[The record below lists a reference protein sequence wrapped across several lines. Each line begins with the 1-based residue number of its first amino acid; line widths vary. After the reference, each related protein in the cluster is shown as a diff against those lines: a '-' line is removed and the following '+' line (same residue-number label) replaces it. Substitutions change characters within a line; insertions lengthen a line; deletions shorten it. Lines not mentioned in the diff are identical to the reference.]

1 MKITDK
7 MEVLKFGGTS
17 VANATA
23 ISRVL
28 DIVDSARSRGKVVLV
43 CSAISGCTDAL
54 IGLSEMAPKDREKAG
69 KAILD
74 RHNSIVNRLF
84 TGKERRDV
92 GQIVLETFKDLM
104 DADPED
110 YQTFGELFSTRIIA
124 AKLRCDGVN
133 ALWLDSRDLI
143 RVDGGSVD
151 KETTYRKIAK
161 SVSDHPE
168 VEVFVVPG
176 FIASDSAGIV
186 RTLGRGGSDQTASL
200 FAAAL
205 RADDLQIWTDVPGI
219 MTTNPK
225 DVRSARTIP
234 RISYDSAFTLAACG
248 AKVLY
253 APAVQPAREAGIN
266 IRILDTFHPDLPGTV
281 VGPFPRREK
290 GAWVG
295 IACRKDADDSKL
307 CLVADGPLDE
317 AVTGELRSRL
327 ERANIIVRSIVF
339 GSEDHILIS
348 LAHGD
353 EIEALRTCHY
363 ICFETDDSVDVYLA
377 GEGKVGKA
385 LLDIIG
391 KTDNRINVR
400 LVSRHEC
407 EDEAFFSQ
415 MFATASGKSV
425 FVDCTDSETIYKW
438 YVPVLEAGIN
448 VVSSNRRALS
458 VPYAEFALMKR
469 TARRMR
475 RFLRYETTVGAALPI
490 LDSINM
496 SANSADE
503 ILSIEAVVSCTLN
516 FILTSGLPFEEAL
529 RKAQDIGLTEKD
541 PSMDLGGKDALR
553 KLLILAREAGVP
565 LEEADVR
572 IEPVDGAQVQ
582 PGQRFV
588 ASIEKDS
595 AAPKGYRA
603 SICLRT
609 VSPEDP
615 AWNVRGTDNMISIRS
630 TFHPSPLII
639 QGAGEGAK
647 MAASSVLNDI
657 LR

>member
-1 MKITDK
+1 

-28 DIVDSARSRGKVVLV
+28 DIVDAARARGKVVLV
-43 CSAISGCTDAL
+43 CSAISGCTDELIAL
-54 IGLSEMAPKDREKAG
+54 GALAPAAREKAG
-69 KAILD
+69 KALLD
-74 RHNSIVNRLF
+74 RHNCIVNRLF
-84 TGKERRDV
+84 TGKERKDV
-92 GQIVLETFKDLM
+92 SQVVLDTYKDLM
-104 DADPED
+104 EAAPED

-143 RVDGGSVD
+143 RIDGEAVDEEGSFRRI
-151 KETTYRKIAK
+151 RKA
-161 SVSDHPE
+161 VADHPE

-176 FIASDSAGIV
+176 FIASDSTGHV
-186 RTLGRGGSDQTASL
+186 RTLGRGGSDYTASL

-234 RISYDSAFTLAACG
+234 QISYDAAFMLAACG

-253 APAVQPAREAGIN
+253 APSVEPARKAGIAM
-266 IRILDTFHPDLPGTV
+266 RILDTFHPELPGTV
-281 VGPFPRREK
+281 VGAFPRREK
-290 GAWVG
+290 GCWVG
-295 IACRKDADDSKL
+295 IACKKYEEDSRL

-317 AVTGELRSRL
+317 SVPGELRSRL
-327 ERANIIVRSIVF
+327 ERANIVLRGIEF
-339 GSEDHILIS
+339 GSPDHIVIS
-348 LAHGD
+348 LSHGD

-363 ICFETDDSVDVYLA
+363 ICFETDDSVDVFLA
-377 GEGKVGKA
+377 GEGKVGQA
-385 LLDIIG
+385 LLDIIR

-400 LVSRHEC
+400 LIARHEC
-407 EDEAFFSQ
+407 EDEAFFRE
-415 MFATASGKSV
+415 MFASASGKAV

-516 FILTSGLPFEEAL
+516 YILTSGLPFADAL
-529 RKAQDIGLTEKD
+529 RKAQEIGLTEKD
-541 PSMDLGGKDALR
+541 PSMDLGGKDAVR
-553 KLLILAREAGVP
+553 KLLILAREAGIP
-565 LEEADVR
+565 LEEADVQ
-572 IEPVDGAQVQ
+572 IEPVDGSAVQ

-588 ASIEKDS
+588 ASIEKDP

-603 SICLRT
+603 AIRLRT
-609 VSPEDP
+609 VGPDDP

-630 TFHPSPLII
+630 AFHPSPLII

>member
-1 MKITDK
+1 

-28 DIVDSARSRGKVVLV
+28 DIVDAARSRGKVALV
-43 CSAISGCTDAL
+43 CSAISGCTDELIAL
-54 IGLSEMAPKDREKAG
+54 SAMEPEERERAG

-74 RHNSIVNRLF
+74 RHNAIVNRLF
-84 TGKERRDV
+84 TGKERKDV
-92 GQIVLETFKDLM
+92 VQTVLDTFKDLM
-104 DADPED
+104 EADPED

-143 RVDGGSVD
+143 RISGESVD
-151 KETTYRKIAK
+151 KPVTYKRIAK
-161 SVSDHPE
+161 AVSDHPE

-176 FIASDSAGIV
+176 FIGSDATGHV

-205 RADDLQIWTDVPGI
+205 GADDLQIWTDVPGI

-234 RISYDSAFTLAACG
+234 QISYDAAFTLAACG

-253 APAVQPAREAGIN
+253 APAVEPAREAGIN

-281 VGPFPRREK
+281 VGPFPRRER
-290 GAWVG
+290 GSWVG
-295 IACRKDADDSKL
+295 IACKKDGADSKL
-307 CLVADGPLDE
+307 CLVADGPLDSS
-317 AVTGELRSRL
+317 VPGELRARL
-327 ERANIIVRSIVF
+327 ERANIVTRSIMF

-348 LAHGD
+348 LDHGD
-353 EIEALRTCHY
+353 ELEALRTCHY
-363 ICFETDDSVDVYLA
+363 ICFETDDAVDVFLA
-377 GEGKVGKA
+377 GEGKVGRA

-400 LVSRHEC
+400 LVARHEC
-407 EDEAFFSQ
+407 EDEAFFRE
-415 MFATASGKSV
+415 MFATASGKAV

-496 SANSADE
+496 STNSADE

-516 FILTSGLPFEEAL
+516 YILRAGYHSRRRCARL
-529 RKAQDIGLTEKD
+529 RKSA
-541 PSMDLGGKDALR
+541 SR
-553 KLLILAREAGVP
+553 K
-565 LEEADVR
+565 
-572 IEPVDGAQVQ
+572 
-582 PGQRFV
+582 
-588 ASIEKDS
+588 
-595 AAPKGYRA
+595 
-603 SICLRT
+603 RT
-609 VSPEDP
+609 P
-615 AWNVRGTDNMISIRS
+615 AWTLAARTQCASCSFLLAKPASRWKNPTSRSNRLTVLQCRPGRGLWLRLRRILPLRRVIGRPFDLRLLDPTIRRGTFAEP
-630 TFHPSPLII
+630 TT
-639 QGAGEGAK
+639 
-647 MAASSVLNDI
+647 
-657 LR
+657 

>member
-1 MKITDK
+1 

-28 DIVDSARSRGKVVLV
+28 DIVDAARARGKVVLV
-43 CSAISGCTDAL
+43 CSAISGCTDELIAL
-54 IGLSEMAPKDREKAG
+54 SGMEPARRAAAG
-69 KAILD
+69 KALLD
-74 RHNSIVNRLF
+74 RHNCIVGRLF
-84 TGKERRDV
+84 TGSERRDV
-92 GQIVLETFKDLM
+92 SQIVLDTYKDLM
-104 DADPED
+104 EAAPED
-110 YQTFGELFSTRIIA
+110 YPAFGELFSTRIIA

-143 RVDGGSVD
+143 RVNGQTVD
-151 KETTYRKIAK
+151 QLSTYKRICKA
-161 SVSDHPE
+161 VADHPE

-176 FIASDSAGIV
+176 FIGSDYEGHV

-234 RISYDSAFTLAACG
+234 QISYKAAFTLAASG

-253 APAVQPAREAGIN
+253 APAVEPAREAGLN
-266 IRILDTFHPDLPGTV
+266 IRILDTFHPDHPGTV
-281 VGPFPRREK
+281 VGPFPCRER

-295 IACRKDADDSKL
+295 IACQKYPSDSKL

-317 AVTGELRSRL
+317 SVVGELRSRL
-327 ERANIIVRSIVF
+327 ERANIVTKSILLTD
-339 GSEDHILIS
+339 GDHVLIS
-348 LAHGD
+348 LSHGD

-377 GEGKVGKA
+377 GEGNVGKA
-385 LLDIIG
+385 LLDIIR

-400 LVSRHEC
+400 LISRHES
-407 EDEAFFSQ
+407 EDEAFFRE
-415 MFATASGKSV
+415 MFAMASGKSV

-438 YVPVLEAGIN
+438 YVPALEAGIN
-448 VVSSNRRALS
+448 IVSSNRRALS

-516 FILTSGLPFEEAL
+516 YILTSGLPFEDAL
-529 RKAQDIGLTEKD
+529 RKAQEIGLTEKD
-541 PSMDLGGKDALR
+541 PSMDLGGKDAVR

-565 LEEADVR
+565 LEESDVE
-572 IEPVDGAQVQ
+572 IEPVDGSAVQ

-588 ASIEKDS
+588 ASIEKDP

-603 SICLRT
+603 EIRLQT
-609 VSPEDP
+609 VGPDDP
-615 AWNVRGTDNMISIRS
+615 AWGVRGTDNMISIRS
-630 TFHPSPLII
+630 AFHPSPLII

>member
-1 MKITDK
+1 

-28 DIVDSARSRGKVVLV
+28 DIVDGARARGKVVLV
-43 CSAISGCTDAL
+43 CSAVSGCTDAL
-54 IGLSEMAPKDREKAG
+54 IAMAQMQPTDREKAG
-69 KAILD
+69 KALLD

-84 TGKERRDV
+84 TGKERKDV
-92 GQIVLETFKDLM
+92 CQTVLETYKDLM
-104 DADPED
+104 DAQPED
-110 YQTFGELFSTRIIA
+110 YLSFGELFSTRIIA

-143 RVDGGSVD
+143 RIGDEAVDQPY
-151 KETTYRKIAK
+151 TYKKITKA
-161 SVSDHPE
+161 VSDHPE

-176 FIASDSAGIV
+176 FIGSDAGGHV

-225 DVRSARTIP
+225 DVKSARTIP
-234 RISYDSAFTLAACG
+234 QISYKAAFTLAANG

-253 APAVQPAREAGIN
+253 APAVQPAREAGLN
-266 IRILDTFHPDLPGTV
+266 IRILDTFHPDHPGTV
-281 VGPFPRREK
+281 VGPFPDREQ
-290 GAWVG
+290 GRWVG
-295 IACRKDADDSKL
+295 IACQTLPSESRL
-307 CLVADGPLDE
+307 CLMADGPLDE
-317 AVTGELRSRL
+317 SAAGELRSRL
-327 ERANIIVRSIVF
+327 ERANIVLRDIQLV
-339 GSEDHILIS
+339 GGDHIMIS
-348 LAHGD
+348 LAQGD

-363 ICFETDDSVDVYLA
+363 ICFETEDAVDVYLA
-377 GEGKVGKA
+377 GEGKVGQA
-385 LLDIIG
+385 LLDIIRR
-391 KTDNRINVR
+391 TDNRINVR
-400 LVSRHEC
+400 LIARHES
-407 EDEAFFSQ
+407 EDEAFFRE
-415 MFATASGKSV
+415 MFATATGKSV

-438 YVPVLEAGIN
+438 YVPALEAGIN

-496 SANSADE
+496 SANSSDE

-516 FILTSGLPFEEAL
+516 YILTSGLPFGDAL
-529 RKAQDIGLTEKD
+529 RKAQEIGLTEKD
-541 PSMDLGGKDALR
+541 PSMDLGGKDAVR

-565 LEEADVR
+565 LEESDVE
-572 IEPVDGAQVQ
+572 IEPVDGAAVL

-588 ASIEKDS
+588 ASIDKDP
-595 AAPKGYRA
+595 ATPKGYRA
-603 SICLRT
+603 AIRLRT
-609 VSPEDP
+609 VGPDDP

-630 TFHPSPLII
+630 AFHPSPLII

>member
-1 MKITDK
+1 

-43 CSAISGCTDAL
+43 CSAISGCTDSLIAL
-54 IGLSEMAPKDREKAG
+54 SGMEPSEREKAG

-74 RHNSIVNRLF
+74 RHNSIVGRLF
-84 TGKERRDV
+84 TGKERKDV
-92 GQIVLETFKDLM
+92 SQIVLDTYKDLL
-104 DADPED
+104 DAEAED

-124 AKLRCDGVN
+124 AKLRCDGIS
-133 ALWLDSRDLI
+133 ALWLDSRDLVRI
-143 RVDGGSVD
+143 DEGSVD
-151 KETTYRKIAK
+151 KALTYRRISKA
-161 SVSDHPE
+161 VADHPE

-176 FIASDSAGIV
+176 FIGSDSTGRV
-186 RTLGRGGSDQTASL
+186 RTLGRGGSDYTASL

-205 RADDLQIWTDVPGI
+205 HTDDLQIWTDVPGI

-234 RISYDSAFTLAACG
+234 QISYDAAFMLAACG

-253 APAVQPAREAGIN
+253 APAVEPAKEAGIN
-266 IRILDTFHPDLPGTV
+266 IRILDTFHPDHPGTV

-290 GAWVG
+290 GGWVG
-295 IACRKDADDSKL
+295 IARQKRGDESQL
-307 CLVADGPLDE
+307 CLVADGPVDP
-317 AVTGELRSRL
+317 AVPADLRSKL
-327 ERANIIVRSIVF
+327 ERSNIVLRGLTAVD
-339 GSEDHILIS
+339 DHILVS
-348 LAHGD
+348 LAAGD

-363 ICFETDDSVDVYLA
+363 FCFETDDSVDVYLA
-377 GEGKVGKA
+377 GEGKVGRA
-385 LLDIIG
+385 LLEIIRN
-391 KTDNRINVR
+391 TDNRINVR
-400 LVSRHEC
+400 MVSRHEA

-415 MFATASGKSV
+415 MFAAASGKSV

-438 YVPVLEAGIN
+438 YVPALEAGIN

-529 RKAQDIGLTEKD
+529 KKAQEIGLTEKD
-541 PSMDLGGKDALR
+541 PRMDLGGKDAVR
-553 KLLILAREAGVP
+553 KLLILGREAGIP
-565 LEEADVR
+565 LEEEDVLV
-572 IEPVDGAQVQ
+572 EPVDGAQVQ

-588 ASIEKDS
+588 ASIEKDPS
-595 AAPKGYRA
+595 APKGYRA
-603 SICLRT
+603 SIRLRS

-630 TFHPSPLII
+630 AFHPSPLII

>member
-1 MKITDK
+1 

-17 VANATA
+17 LANATA

-28 DIVDSARSRGKVVLV
+28 DIVDAARGRGKVVLV
-43 CSAISGCTDAL
+43 CSAVSGCTDAL
-54 IGLSEMAPKDREKAG
+54 IAMAALPPSEREKAG
-69 KAILD
+69 KALLD
-74 RHNSIVNRLF
+74 RHNCIVGRLF
-84 TGKERRDV
+84 TGKERKDV
-92 GQIVLETFKDLM
+92 CQVVLDTYRDLM
-104 DADPED
+104 EADPED
-110 YQTFGELFSTRIIA
+110 YQSFGELFSTRIIA
-124 AKLRCDGVN
+124 AKLRCDGIN

-143 RVDGGSVD
+143 RIDGGAVD
-151 KETTYRKIAK
+151 RQNSYKRIAK
-161 SVSDHPE
+161 AVADHPE
-168 VEVFVVPG
+168 VELFVVPG
-176 FIASDSAGIV
+176 FIGSDSGGRV

-234 RISYDSAFTLAACG
+234 QISYDAAFMLAANG

-253 APAVQPAREAGIN
+253 APAVEPAREAGLN
-266 IRILDTFHPDLPGTV
+266 IRILDTFHPGLPGTV
-281 VGPFPRREK
+281 VGPFPRRER
-290 GAWVG
+290 GNWVG
-295 IACRKDADDSKL
+295 IAWKEYPDDSKL
-307 CLVADGPLDE
+307 CLVADGPVDPS
-317 AVTGELRSRL
+317 AVPELRSRL
-327 ERANIIVRSIVF
+327 ERANIIARSIETE
-339 GSEDHILIS
+339 GDDHIMVS
-348 LAHGD
+348 LEHGD
-353 EIEALRTCHY
+353 ELEALRTCHY

-377 GEGKVGKA
+377 GEGKVGRA

-391 KTDNRINVR
+391 RTDNRINVR
-400 LVSRHEC
+400 LVARHEA
-407 EDEAFFSQ
+407 EDEAFFRE

-458 VPYAEFALMKR
+458 VPYAEFARMKR

-516 FILTSGLPFEEAL
+516 YILTSGLPFAEAL
-529 RKAQDIGLTEKD
+529 MKAQEIGLTEKD
-541 PSMDLGGKDALR
+541 PSMDLGGKDAVR
-553 KLLILAREAGVP
+553 KLLILAREAGIP
-565 LEEADVR
+565 LEESDVV
-572 IEPVDGAQVQ
+572 IEPVDGSQVQ

-595 AAPKGYRA
+595 SAPKGYRA
-603 SICLRT
+603 AIRLRA
-609 VSPEDP
+609 VSPDDP

-630 TFHPSPLII
+630 AFHPSPLII
-639 QGAGEGAK
+639 QGAGEGAR

>member
-1 MKITDK
+1 M
-7 MEVLKFGGTS
+7 KFGGTS

-28 DIVDSARSRGKVVLV
+28 DIVDAARSRGKVVLV

-54 IGLSEMAPKDREKAG
+54 IALSGLSAGEREKAG
-69 KAILD
+69 KALLD
-74 RHNSIVNRLF
+74 RHNAIINRLF

-92 GQIVLETFKDLM
+92 SQIVLDTYKDLQE
-104 DADPED
+104 AEPED
-110 YQTFGELFSTRIIA
+110 YQAYGELFSTRIIA

-133 ALWLDSRDLI
+133 ALWLDSRDLVRI
-143 RVDGGSVD
+143 GDGGVD
-151 KETTYRKIAK
+151 QDATYKKINKA
-161 SVSDHPE
+161 VADHPE

-176 FIASDSAGIV
+176 FIGSDSTGHV

-234 RISYDSAFTLAACG
+234 QISYDDAFKLAANG

-253 APAVQPAREAGIN
+253 APAVQPAREAGIA
-266 IRILDTFHPDLPGTV
+266 IRILDTFHPELPGTV
-281 VGPFPRREK
+281 VGPFPRREH
-290 GAWVG
+290 GSWVG
-295 IACRKDADDSKL
+295 IACRKYDDDSKL

-317 AVTGELRSRL
+317 SVLGELRSRL
-327 ERANIIVRSIVF
+327 ERANIVLRGMEF
-339 GSEDHILIS
+339 GSPDHIMIS

-363 ICFETDDSVDVYLA
+363 VCFETEDSVDVFLA
-377 GEGKVGKA
+377 GEGKVGQA

-400 LVSRHEC
+400 LISRHESV
-407 EDEAFFSQ
+407 DEAFFRE

-425 FVDCTDSETIYKW
+425 FVDCTDSESIYKW

-516 FILTSGLPFEEAL
+516 YILTSGLPFREAL
-529 RKAQDIGLTEKD
+529 RKAQEIGLTEKD
-541 PSMDLGGKDALR
+541 PSMDLGGKDAVR
-553 KLLILAREAGVP
+553 KLLILAREAGIP
-565 LEEADVR
+565 LEESDVR
-572 IEPVDGAQVQ
+572 IEPVDGSAVQ

-588 ASIEKDS
+588 ASIEKDAS
-595 AAPKGYRA
+595 APKGYRA
-603 SICLRT
+603 AIRLLT
-609 VSPEDP
+609 VGPDDP

-630 TFHPSPLII
+630 AFHPSPLII

>member
-1 MKITDK
+1 

-17 VANATA
+17 VSNATA

-28 DIVDSARSRGKVVLV
+28 DIVDGARSRGKVVLV
-43 CSAISGCTDAL
+43 SSAVSGCTDAL
-54 IGLSEMAPKDREKAG
+54 IAMSGAEARDREKAA
-69 KAILD
+69 KALLE
-74 RHNSIVNRLF
+74 RHFAIASRLF

-92 GQIVLETFKDLM
+92 FQILQDTCKDLL
-104 DADPED
+104 DADPAD

-124 AKLRCDGVN
+124 AKLRCDGVS
-133 ALWLDSRDLI
+133 ALWVDSRDLI
-143 RVDGGSVD
+143 KVRKGKVD
-151 KETTYRKIAK
+151 KDISYKKIREAIN
-161 SVSDHPE
+161 VHPE

-176 FIASDSAGIV
+176 FIASDEKGHV
-186 RTLGRGGSDQTASL
+186 CTLGRGGSDYSAAL

-205 RADDLQIWTDVPGI
+205 EADGLQIWTDVPGI

-234 RISYDSAFTLAACG
+234 QISYGAAFLLAAHG

-253 APAVQPAREAGIN
+253 APSVQPAMESGLAMQ
-266 IRILDTFHPDLPGTV
+266 ILDTFHPDRQGTV
-281 VGPFPRREK
+281 VKAMPLSER

-295 IACRKDADDSKL
+295 IACEKLAEESRL
-307 CLVADGPLDE
+307 CLVADGPVAE
-317 AVTGELRSRL
+317 QSVAELRSRL
-327 ERANIIVRSIVF
+327 ERANIVLRDIRIE
-339 GSEDHILIS
+339 GGDHIIMV
-348 LAHGD
+348 LAPGD
-353 EIEALRTCHY
+353 EAEALRTCHY
-363 ICFETDDSVDVYLA
+363 ICFETEDSVDVYLA
-377 GEGKVGKA
+377 GEGKVGSA
-385 LLDIIG
+385 LLDIIS

-400 LVSRHEC
+400 LVSRHEQ
-407 EDEAFFSQ
+407 EDEEFFAK
-415 MFATASGKSV
+415 MIEGASGKSV

-496 SANSADE
+496 SANSSDE

-516 FILTSGLPFEEAL
+516 YILTSGLPFEEAL
-529 RKAQDIGLTEKD
+529 RRAQEIGLTEKD
-541 PSMDLGGKDALR
+541 PSMDLGGKDAVR

-565 LEEADVR
+565 LEESDVE
-572 IEPVDGAQVQ
+572 IEPVDGSKAD
-582 PGQRFV
+582 GTQRFV
-588 ASIEKDS
+588 ASIDKDPS
-595 AAPKGYRA
+595 QPKGYKA
-603 SICLRT
+603 SIRLKT
-609 VSPEDP
+609 VTPDDP
-615 AWNVRGTDNMISIRS
+615 AWSVRGTDNMISIRS
-630 TFHPSPLII
+630 AFHPSPLII
-639 QGAGEGAK
+639 QGAGEGAR